1 MPRDGMRTVAQVCC
15 NSDPTEPATMTHL
28 PDNSSKTISAIGG
41 ILVFVLILYGNT
53 FHGDFV
59 FDDVPNIVD
68 RADLHMEGL
77 SLPAVL
83 DACTW
88 DRGGEERIY
97 RPVSNLSFAVN
108 HWIGGLRPAGYHVAN
123 LLIHLVATFFVF
135 KAILL
140 LLEIGKVHRPLADR
154 LLIAGVATLLWAAH
168 PMQIQA
174 VTYIVQRMASLA
186 AMFYVAG
193 IWAWLKFRI
202 ALVGA
207 DSRRC
212 WGYAFLALV
221 AAALALGAKENAALF
236 PAALLLVEI
245 CFFDAVRLRRLF
257 ARPVVPVAVVLAAV
271 FGIAIWLFPTSLL
284 NGYADRPFG
293 LKERLLTE
301 PRILFFYLHQ
311 FLAPVPENFSID
323 HDFTL
328 STSLVHPVTTLLS
341 VAGILAMLAAALV
354 YRKKYP
360 LACFAVL
367 FYFVHHLIES
377 TVLPLELV
385 FEHRNYLPSMFLF
398 VPVALGLNRLLVIYR
413 QRSRFI
419 YSVIFGVT
427 AFGFVFLGM
436 CTFVRNYDWQSPES
450 LWQSAIVK
458 APDLTRPYHN
468 LAWFYERTGDTDK
481 ALALYA
487 AALEKKVHDKRLKK
501 ALTLKNMAGIYYQR
515 GNFEKAEAFV
525 TDALALVKAEGGNT
539 RLSLQMKR
547 YYMFKLCLIYARTDP
562 DLAFDMANRLLAE
575 PEIGPVTKSR
585 LFALRARIL
594 LAQNRS
600 NAALAEL
607 QQALALAPDK
617 TDLFLPLGVTFG
629 FLDDSKKGEWF
640 LRRYMAGRPDSGT
653 GWLYL
658 AENRLLAGDTKTAR
672 RCMAAFIATRPL
684 TQINELIKDI
694 ETGNPDLPPLATL
707 DHTLD
712 LLGQVVRAGIDRQ
725 KGIPCIP

>member
-1 MPRDGMRTVAQVCC
+1 
-15 NSDPTEPATMTHL
+15 MTLFQDKSHTPWPL
-28 PDNSSKTISAIGG
+28 IGG

-123 LLIHLVATFFVF
+123 LLIHLVATLFVF

-140 LLEIGKVHRPLADR
+140 LLEIGKVSRPSADR
-154 LLIAGVATLLWAAH
+154 LLIAGVATLLWAVH
-168 PMQIQA
+168 PMQTQA

-186 AMFYVAG
+186 AMFYVVG

-202 ALVGA
+202 ASVAA
-207 DSRRC
+207 DSRRP
-212 WGYAFLALV
+212 WGFAFLALLM
-221 AAALALGAKENAALF
+221 ATLALGSKENAALF
-236 PAALLLVEI
+236 PAALLLVEA
-245 CFFDAVRLRRLF
+245 CFFHPAWLRRLF
-257 ARPVVPVAVVLAAV
+257 ARPVIPVAIVLAAV
-271 FGIAIWLFPTSLL
+271 VGIGIWLFSTSLL

-301 PRILFFYLHQ
+301 PRVLFFYLYQ

-323 HDFTL
+323 HDFAL
-328 STSLVHPVTTLLS
+328 STSFFHPVTTLLS
-341 VAGILAMLAAALV
+341 VAGIFAMLAAALV

-367 FYFVHHLIES
+367 FYFVHHLVES

-398 VPVALGLNRLLVIYR
+398 LPVALGLNRLLAIYR

-419 YSVIFGVT
+419 YSVIAGVA

-450 LWQSAIVK
+450 LWQSAIAK

-468 LAWFYERTGDTDK
+468 LAWFYERAGDTDK

-487 AALEKKVHDKRLKK
+487 VALEKKVHDKRLKK
-501 ALTLKNMAGIYYQR
+501 TRTLENMAGIYYQR
-515 GNFEKAEAFV
+515 GNFEKAEASI
-525 TDALALVKAEGGNT
+525 TDALALVKAEGGDT

-547 YYMFKLCLIYARTDP
+547 YYMFKLGLIYARTDP
-562 DLAFDMANRLLAE
+562 DRALDMADRLLAE
-575 PEIGPVTKSR
+575 PDVGPATKSR
-585 LFALRARIL
+585 LFVLRARIL
-594 LAQNRS
+594 LAQNHS

-607 QQALALAPDK
+607 QKALALAPDK
-617 TDLFLPLGVTFG
+617 TDLFLALGVTFG
-629 FLDDSKKGEWF
+629 FLEENKKGEWF
-640 LRRYMAGRPDSGT
+640 LRQYMAGRPDSGA

-658 AENRLLAGDTKTAR
+658 AENRLLAGDTKSAR
-672 RCMAAFIATRPL
+672 RCMAAFISTRPL
-684 TQINELIKDI
+684 TRINELVKDI
-694 ETGNPDLPPLATL
+694 ETGNPDLPPLMAP
-707 DHTLD
+707 DQTLD
-712 LLGQVVRAGIDRQ
+712 LLEQVMQ
-725 KGIPCIP
+725 KEVSRSVDPAA

>member
-1 MPRDGMRTVAQVCC
+1 
-15 NSDPTEPATMTHL
+15 MTHL
-28 PDNSSKTISAIGG
+28 PDNSSKTIFTISG

-83 DACTW
+83 DACTMGK
-88 DRGGEERIY
+88 DGASY
-97 RPVSNLSFAVN
+97 VHRPVSNLSFALN
-108 HWIGGLRPAGYHVAN
+108 HWVGGLRPAGYHVVN
-123 LLIHLVATFFVF
+123 LLIHLVATLFVF

-140 LLEIGKVHRPLADR
+140 LLEIGKVPRPWADR

-186 AMFYVAG
+186 AMFYVVG

-202 ALVGA
+202 ASAGA
-207 DSRRC
+207 DSRRP
-212 WGYAFLALV
+212 WGFAFLALV
-221 AAALALGAKENAALF
+221 TVALALGSKENAALF
-236 PAALLLVEI
+236 PAALLLVEA
-245 CFFDAVRLRRLF
+245 CFFDAAWLRRLF
-257 ARPVVPVAVVLAAV
+257 VRPVVPVAIVLAAV
-271 FGIAIWLFPTSLL
+271 VGIGIWLFSTSLL
-284 NGYADRPFG
+284 NGYVDRPFG

-301 PRILFFYLHQ
+301 PRILFFYLYQ

-328 STSLVHPVTTLLS
+328 STSFVHPVTTLLS
-341 VAGILAMLAAALV
+341 VAGILGMLAAALV

-398 VPVALGLNRLLVIYR
+398 LPVALGLNRLLAIYR

-419 YSVIFGVT
+419 YYTIAGVA
-427 AFGFVFLGM
+427 AFGFLFLGI
-436 CTFVRNYDWQSPES
+436 CTYVRNYDWQSPES

-481 ALALYA
+481 ALALYTV
-487 AALEKKVHDKRLKK
+487 ALEKKVHDKRLKK
-501 ALTLKNMAGIYYQR
+501 TRTLENMAGIYYQR
-515 GNFEKAEAFV
+515 GNFEKAQNCMAE
-525 TDALALVKAEGGNT
+525 ALALVKAKGRDTG
-539 RLSLQMKR
+539 LSRRMER

-562 DLAFDMANRLLAE
+562 SRALDMADHLLAE
-575 PEIGPVTKSR
+575 PAVGPATKSR

-594 LAQNRS
+594 LAQNHS

-617 TDLFLPLGVTFG
+617 TDLFLPLGVAFG
-629 FLDDSKKGEWF
+629 FLEESKKGEWF
-640 LRRYMAGRPDSGT
+640 FRQYMAGRPDSGA

-658 AENRLLAGDTKTAR
+658 AENRLLAGDTKSAR

-684 TQINELIKDI
+684 TQINKQIKDI
-694 ETGNPDLPPLATL
+694 ETGNPDLPPLMAPAQSL
-707 DHTLD
+707 E
-712 LLGQVVRAGIDRQ
+712 LLGQVVRTGIDRQ